1 MPITDLQ
8 WEPGSNRVT
17 WVCDGAPVLW
27 ARESP
32 LQSVCLLDDGD
43 GLAIAESIKET
54 GPRNAVIV
62 NCDGSERIRLAVPF
76 PSGETYGYDSIYYV
90 GHDLTGIVVTTL
102 GEWAVIIDPAT
113 GQLSGLRESR

>member
-8 WEPGSNRVT
+8 WEPDSNRVT
-17 WVCDGAPVLW
+17 WFCDGAPVIW

-32 LQSVCLLDDGD
+32 LRSVCLLDDGN
-43 GLAIAESIKET
+43 GLAIAESIEEA

-62 NCDGSERIRLAVPF
+62 NCDGSERIRLGVPF
-76 PSGETYGYDSIYYV
+76 PANEMYGYDSIYYV
-90 GHDLTGIVVTTL
+90 GQDLTGIVVTTL
-102 GEWAVIIDPAT
+102 GEWAVVIDPKT